1 MATIVAMTTSPA
13 IAARSIVHLAA
24 YLIAPEA
31 RGPMNVSSKATTF
44 RGAKQAGSGT
54 LLADA
59 AAV

>member
-1 MATIVAMTTSPA
+1 MAMTTSPA